1 MPISTCIN
9 RKVWQSVVII
19 CVKIQQVDKEN
30 LPLLQCHLFN
40 LFCEH
45 FIKLMAI
52 KTANI
57 RCVFRTKYL

>member
-9 RKVWQSVVII
+9 SKFLQSFVII
-19 CVKIQQVDKEN
+19 CVKIQKVDKEN

-52 KTANI
+52 KTVNI
-57 RCVFRTKYL
+57 RCVIV